1 MSQVRPEGANG
12 QAPPIDA
19 SLPFY
24 PVRKVEARV
33 NRSHQVRG
41 LCIENPALKAGT
53 KCNLIDKNL
62 VYGSKFECSDGFTAY
77 FETNAWYILVV
88 GTYLIN

>member
-62 VYGSKFECSDGFTAY
+62 VSVKYRNMAQNS
-77 FETNAWYILVV
+77 NAVMVLLHILRQMH
-88 GTYLIN
+88 GTF